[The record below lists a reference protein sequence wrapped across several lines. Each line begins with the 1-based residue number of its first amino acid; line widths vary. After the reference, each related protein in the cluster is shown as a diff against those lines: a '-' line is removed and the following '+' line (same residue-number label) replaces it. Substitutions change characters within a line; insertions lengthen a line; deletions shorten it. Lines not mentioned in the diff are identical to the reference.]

1 MSAPSPPADGRRGGL
16 LGLVG
21 GDEFHP
27 GNEAQD
33 ALFAAAVGEGRC
45 FVVPTAA
52 ARHEPHRAVQLARD
66 WFHRWGIELES
77 LDVLT
82 PRDAAD
88 PGIVAAARAG
98 GFFYLVGG
106 DPGVVVD
113 VLRGSPVFAAIRDAW
128 RSGAVLA
135 GSSAGAMAL
144 ARWTLVRASW
154 PGRETRRYADAVGL
168 LAGCAILP
176 HFDTFGAGW
185 VESARAS
192 VPDPSTLLVGIDE
205 RSCAL
210 WDGTGWRAV
219 GPGGVTVLTV
229 DGGVRRFEG
238 GAPIPDLPAPD

>member
-1 MSAPSPPADGRRGGL
+1 MSLPSPPPAARRGGL

-33 ALFAAAVGEGRC
+33 ALFVAAAGPGRR

-52 ARHEPHRAVQLARD
+52 ARDAPQRAVQHARD
-66 WFHRWGIELES
+66 WFGQWGIDLES

-82 PRDAAD
+82 RRDAAD

-98 GFFYLVGG
+98 GLFYLVGG
-106 DPGVVVD
+106 DPGIVVD

-128 RSGAVLA
+128 RAGAVLA

-144 ARWTLVRASW
+144 AQWTLLRASW
-154 PGRETRRYADAVGL
+154 PGRRTRRYADGLGL
-168 LAGCAILP
+168 LAGAAILP

-185 VESARAS
+185 GDSARADA
-192 VPDPSTLLVGIDE
+192 PDPSTLLVGIDE

-219 GPGGVTVLTV
+219 GPGRVTVLTV
-229 DGGVRRFEG
+229 DGRVRPVEG
-238 GAPIPDLPAPD
+238 GAPIPDLPAPG

>member
-1 MSAPSPPADGRRGGL
+1 MSAPSPPAVGRRAGL

-33 ALFAAAVGEGRC
+33 ALFAAAAGPGGC

-52 ARHEPHRAVQLARD
+52 ARHEPQRAVQLARD
-66 WFHRWGIELES
+66 WFGQWGMDLES

-82 PRDAAD
+82 RRDAAD

-98 GFFYLVGG
+98 GLFYLVGG

-128 RSGAVLA
+128 RAGAVLA

-154 PGRETRRYADAVGL
+154 PGAGTRRYADALGL
-168 LAGCAILP
+168 LAGVAVLP

-185 VESARAS
+185 VDSARAGL
-192 VPDPSTLLVGIDE
+192 PDRSTRLVGIDE
-205 RSCAL
+205 RTCAL

-219 GPGGVTVLTV
+219 GPGGVTVLSAA
-229 DGGVRRFEG
+229 GGTRRVEG